1 MTKEK
6 NTGIITS
13 LSVSEDI
20 KTASGLPASKKYIK
34 RFAEPLL
41 PFLMKEVQ
49 IGIYAQYE
57 NFRGSFND
65 AEMPGCGSCSLP
77 VYSSDKSR
85 IAWNIRCI
93 DSGDYIRG
101 GRLIV
106 IDENKPFEYTS
117 ELIFPE

>member
-13 LSVSEDI
+13 LPVSEDI

-34 RFAEPLL
+34 RFAEPLHFGADGKFRIL
-41 PFLMKEVQ
+41 HLTDIHEV
-49 IGIYAQYE
+49 
-57 NFRGSFND
+57 D
-65 AEMPGCGSCSLP
+65 PEMDDDE
-77 VYSSDKSR
+77 DKSR